1 MKLNEQQLTR
11 LNRAFYEAELATMAA
26 KDKIAEKDQVI
37 AEIQKETNST
47 FQNWNSS
54 TGETDY
60 VESTAVEIIPP
71 RKRRKS

>member
-1 MKLNEQQLTR
+1 MKLNEQQLVR

-26 KDKIAEKDQVI
+26 KDKIAEKERVLE
-37 AEIQKETNST
+37 EIRKETGST

-60 VESTAVEIIPP
+60 VESSAVEVIPP
-71 RKRRKS
+71 RKKRK